1 MKTRLICASLF
12 LSSLSATFA
21 FATKLPTALQS
32 TTQADPLMERSA
44 KIVRGLGLNDPAK
57 FDRVQQ
63 IIARQYRN
71 LQAVH
76 AESQSIAAPQSAMSP
91 EADARLKALHRDY
104 LARLA
109 EELTPAQIDQVKDG
123 MTYGVV
129 PLTFRTYERMLP
141 DLTAAQK
148 EQILAWL
155 IEAREHAM
163 DAGTSK
169 EKHAWFGKYKGKI
182 NNFLSAAGI
191 DMKQAEKNLT
201 SHPK

>member
-1 MKTRLICASLF
+1 
-12 LSSLSATFA
+12 
-21 FATKLPTALQS
+21 
-32 TTQADPLMERSA
+32 
-44 KIVRGLGLNDPAK
+44 
-57 FDRVQQ
+57 
-63 IIARQYRN
+63 
-71 LQAVH
+71 
-76 AESQSIAAPQSAMSP
+76 
-91 EADARLKALHRDY
+91 LKALHRDY